1 MALVL
6 AILVKMADIVKIIQ
20 QTINVPAL
28 VFLMEIN
35 ANIVKDYF
43 QLFLFYFILNVYIF
57 KSKYLLMGL

>member
-1 MALVL
+1 MVLVL

-35 ANIVKDYF
+35 ANIVKDF
-43 QLFLFYFILNVYIF
+43 F
-57 KSKYLLMGL
+57 